1 MRFARLALLG
11 ALAPFLI
18 RCGGDDPGAS
28 GDGGAQGADAP
39 TATATATATATGTG
53 TAPGD
58 DGGSGLPT
66 TTPGCG
72 VAAKPSPA
80 AGDKKTVDVGAAK
93 RSYVLYVPA
102 GYDPSRAYPVVFVFH
117 GIGANG
123 TQMSQF
129 VKMQDYSAG
138 NAIVVFPDGAGGRWD
153 IEGEQDLLFFD
164 AMQKSLGATLCVNPQ
179 RVFALGFSYG
189 AYMTNHLGC
198 RRSSAVRAIVAAD
211 GGFADKESG
220 CGKTSALVY
229 HRREDDDEPVANGVA
244 ARDKWIAINGC
255 SKASKPVTQWGLDA
269 KGCVA
274 YDGCPGAAPVLW
286 CEDTATS
293 PYKHDLRDVYRVP
306 MWKWMEHF

>member
-1 MRFARLALLG
+1 MRLARLALLT
-11 ALAPFLI
+11 ALAPFLL
-18 RCGGDDPGAS
+18 RCGGDDPVTPT
-28 GDGGAQGADAP
+28 DGGPQGD
-39 TATATATATATGTG
+39 ATATATATATGTG
-53 TAPGD
+53 TGAPPDD
-58 DGGSGLPT
+58 DGGASTLPT

-72 VAAKPSPA
+72 VAAKASPP

-129 VKMQDYSAG
+129 VKMQEYAAG
-138 NAIVVFPDGAGGRWD
+138 DAIVVFPDAASGRWD
-153 IEGEQDLLFFD
+153 IAGEQDLLFFD

-198 RRSSAVRAIVAAD
+198 LRSSALRAIVAAD
-211 GGFADKESG
+211 GGFSDKASA
-220 CGKTSALVY
+220 CGKTAALVY
-229 HRREDDDEPVANGVA
+229 HRREDNDEPVANGVA

-255 SKASKPVTQWGLDA
+255 SKASKPVTEWGLDG